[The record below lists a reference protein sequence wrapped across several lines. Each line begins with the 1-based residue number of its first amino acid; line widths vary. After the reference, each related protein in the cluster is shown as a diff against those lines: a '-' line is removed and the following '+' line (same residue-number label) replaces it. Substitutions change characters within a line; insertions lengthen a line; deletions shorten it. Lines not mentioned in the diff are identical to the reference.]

1 MKQIDVV
8 LRGWT
13 SHPGLHR
20 VGLGLLAALLL
31 GSISTSLAA
40 NRVADGQA
48 EWCGRLLPRLP
59 GVSKVACQQSGFQ
72 PSGATSR
79 QGFPILTRSI
89 PARPAHVP
97 AKPTV
102 RVLLLGGIHGDELTS
117 SSIVF
122 QWLNDLDRSA
132 ASGIGWF
139 VAPVVNPDGLLAR
152 NPTRT
157 NANGVDL
164 NRNFPLPE
172 WRQAYDYWV
181 KTGKD
186 PRRFP
191 GDAPLSEPE
200 SRWVDQQIERFK
212 PDFIVSIHAPYALV
226 DFDGPSPPLPPA
238 RLGELL
244 FRRIGVYPGS
254 LGNYGGVINGIPV
267 VTVELSNAR
276 TLPEDK
282 EVKRIFRDLTAWIQR
297 AAQARQPGYQRS

>member
-1 MKQIDVV
+1 MKQIE
-8 LRGWT
+8 GA
-13 SHPGLHR
+13 PGRRRLCGRWRRH
-20 VGLGLLAALLL
+20 LL
-31 GSISTSLAA
+31 TSLLVGMVSAG
-40 NRVADGQA
+40 VAEGSSPSGQMA
-48 EWCGRLLPRLP
+48 WCNRLLPRLP
-59 GVSKVACQQSGFQ
+59 GVSKASCLTSGFQ
-72 PSGATSR
+72 PSGAISA
-79 QGFPILTRSI
+79 QGFPILVRSI
-89 PARPAHVP
+89 PVKADRKPAGHV
-97 AKPTV
+97 A

-122 QWLNDLDRSA
+122 QWLTDLERTA
-132 ASGIGWF
+132 GSGIDWF

-191 GDAPLSEPE
+191 GNAPLSEPE
-200 SRWVDQQIERFK
+200 SRWVDQQIARFK

-226 DFDGPSPPLPPA
+226 DFDGPSPPLPPV

-267 VTVELSNAR
+267 VTVELPNAR
-276 TLPEDK
+276 ALPADK
-282 EVKRIFRDLTAWIQR
+282 EVRRIFTDLTEWIRR
-297 AAQARQPGYQRS
+297 ATRSRQPGYQQS